1 MKGRRWE
8 DRAEQSP
15 NGTPHSRRGGRGRLQ
30 GLRLARRLGSC
41 HPPHACLLPPAL
53 LSFSNWVPGSSVGT
67 SQVPGAADGGSPS
80 NPGVHVPR
88 LLETSFYSEWAFEVV
103 GDI

>member
-1 MKGRRWE
+1 MKGCRWE
-8 DRAEQSP
+8 VRAERGP

-30 GLRLARRLGSC
+30 GLRLARHLGSC
-41 HPPHACLLPPAL
+41 RLPHACLLPPAL
-53 LSFSNWVPGSSVGT
+53 LSFNNCVPGSSAGT

-80 NPGVHVPR
+80 NPGVRAPR
-88 LLETSFYSEWAFEVV
+88 LLETSFYSEWAFEVA